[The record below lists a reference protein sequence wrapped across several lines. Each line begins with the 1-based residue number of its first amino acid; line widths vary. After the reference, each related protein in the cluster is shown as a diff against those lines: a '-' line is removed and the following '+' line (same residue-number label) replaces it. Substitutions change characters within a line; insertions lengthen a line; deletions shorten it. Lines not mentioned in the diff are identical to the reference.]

1 MGYESTAC
9 AARRLRRITDAT
21 RDMTLR
27 SELLALLE
35 TPASPTTTPLA
46 DRPTATSVTGTASMH
61 TPPLANSVSSY
72 MPWTGERI
80 VGEPG
85 VTSSPVDVAL
95 APRLPVEH
103 LERGMGCSD
112 VMRDLMACLATQARA
127 IALVREAH
135 ALGAVSMPSE
145 VAAAL
150 AAAAGAIPT
159 VMRGGSLPVV

>member
-1 MGYESTAC
+1 MGYESTTC
-9 AARRLRRITDAT
+9 AARRLRRYTDAT

-27 SELLALLE
+27 TELLALLE
-35 TPASPTTTPLA
+35 TPASPTTMPLA
-46 DRPTATSVTGTASMH
+46 EGPTASSAPGTASMH

-72 MPWTGERI
+72 VPWTGERL

-85 VTSSPVDVAL
+85 IASSPVDVAL

-103 LERGMGCSD
+103 LERAMGCGD
-112 VMRDLMACLATQARA
+112 VMRELMACLATQARA

-135 ALGAVSMPSE
+135 ALGAVSMPPE

-150 AAAAGAIPT
+150 AAATSAIPA